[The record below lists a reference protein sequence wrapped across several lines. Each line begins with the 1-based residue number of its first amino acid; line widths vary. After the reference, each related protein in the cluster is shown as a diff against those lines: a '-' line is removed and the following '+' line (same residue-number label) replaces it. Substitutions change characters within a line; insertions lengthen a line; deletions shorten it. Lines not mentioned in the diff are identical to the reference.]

1 MKDQK
6 TDKPAISYNFMNR
19 TAFLFLTMA
28 TILNISAMQ
37 KNHKNKAT
45 LSPSEKTEML
55 EYLYSYH
62 PSLILNS
69 PSFKD
74 HHKNLFK
81 DEYLDPERKAAKF
94 KAKLDKFFIERKNGN
109 KNACQKYPWLF
120 HEAVWQKSDSKL
132 LMDLKLGGY
141 DINEKDPFGFT
152 PLLLACKFQY
162 DEIAESLLSN
172 IHDIKPSLSIVDPEL
187 FSYLPIHHICQLSNN
202 TKLLK
207 ALLLS
212 ARENNELD
220 KMLNA
225 KDALENNALHTAIS
239 SNKKNPIEF
248 AQILINNGAD
258 INKPSVTGHTPLT
271 MSLAACEELLPWLLE
286 KGASANQTIQTPAEF
301 KSAEDGTPVLHL
313 ACKYNKPNAVKL
325 LLEKGADPNKVQK
338 NEFSYGN
345 TALHIAATQRSSA
358 CVEELLKSKA
368 IHVNAINKGQNTPL
382 HEACTSK
389 NPNINLIR
397 KLIAAGANVNA
408 KNAHGLNPLTSLCNN
423 KFNKDIAEIARYLL
437 KNGSQQSYLCLHQ
450 AVLVAEVDKEMIT
463 FLLEQGW
470 NINEQDSQGN
480 TILHKL
486 VNKKQQCELRY
497 SEFPKLA
504 KHYNDKIT
512 DTINFLKLKGAKLT
526 KENNGERDAINLE
539 ETLKKESERDHIIPR
554 AKIKVK
560 NGLADFYPFLADTEE
575 EDYTNYSYDQ
585 LIISQKRNNKEI
597 YIRIDKT
604 GPFMMQP
611 CSTPIVTYKQQDV
624 KREKEND
631 FDHNFSLIVDNY
643 IGSGIYVDS
652 ENQNDPIISRLCKLL
667 GFKPID
673 KDHFAVLLQGKI
685 YGFPC
690 DNKKL
695 VPNLLEKKG
704 INGAFIYLFKKDS
717 KTCFHRKFH
726 AVKQKEAKDEFKK
739 CFEEHKK
746 QTKDQLYVNLDP
758 KKNPALLF
766 NK

>member
-37 KNHKNKAT
+37 QNHKDNT
-45 LSPSEKTEML
+45 LLALSEKTEML

-62 PSLILNS
+62 PSLILRS
-69 PSFKD
+69 PSLKEHRNECFKE
-74 HHKNLFK
+74 
-81 DEYLDPERKAAKF
+81 EYRNSQTTEAKF
-94 KAKLDKFFIERKNGN
+94 KAKLEKFFAELKNGN
-109 KNACQKYPWLF
+109 KNAHQNYPWLF
-120 HEAVWQKSDSKL
+120 HEAVWQNSDSKL
-132 LMDLKLGGY
+132 LMNLKLGGY
-141 DINEKDPFGFT
+141 DINKKDYFGFT

-162 DEIAESLLSN
+162 DEIAESLLYN
-172 IHDIKPSLSIVDPEL
+172 IHDIKPSLSIVDPE
-187 FSYLPIHHICQLSNN
+187 FISCLPIHHICQLSNN

-220 KMLNA
+220 NMLNA
-225 KDALENNALHTAIS
+225 KDDLGNNALHTAIS

-248 AQILINNGAD
+248 AKILIAHGAD
-258 INKPSVTGHTPLT
+258 INKPSATGHTPLT
-271 MSLAACEELLPWLLE
+271 MSLAACEELLPWLIE
-286 KGASANQTIQTPAEF
+286 KGASPNQTIQSPTEF
-301 KSAEDGTPVLHL
+301 KSADGGTPILHL
-313 ACKYNKPNAVKL
+313 ACRYNKPNAVKL
-325 LLEKGADPNKVQK
+325 LLEKGADPNKMQV

-345 TALHIAATQRSSA
+345 TALHIASSQRSSA
-358 CVEELLKSKA
+358 CVEELLKSKS
-368 IHVNAINKGQNTPL
+368 INVNALNKGQNTPL
-382 HEACTSK
+382 HEACASS
-389 NPNINLIR
+389 NPNINLIK
-397 KLIAAGANVNA
+397 KLISAGAHVNVN
-408 KNAHGLNPLTSLCNN
+408 NIYGLNPLTSLCNN

-437 KNGSQQSYLCLHQ
+437 KNGSQRSYLCLHQ
-450 AVLVAEVDKEMIT
+450 AVLAPEVDKEMIN

-497 SEFPKLA
+497 SKFPPLSKY
-504 KHYNDKIT
+504 HNDKII

-560 NGLADFYPFLADTEE
+560 NGYSLICHSLGETEE
-575 EDYTNYSYDQ
+575 EDYTDYSYDQ
-585 LIISQKRNNKEI
+585 LIISQKRNNKEV
-597 YIRIDKT
+597 YIRVDNT
-604 GPFMMQP
+604 SPFMMQP